1 MTVEEPVIELR
12 SGAGTGSEGTTSPK
26 VSSVGSGR
34 EGKRPVDLPQVV
46 DAGAPGLD
54 THHWAGVRRG
64 PRDGDTRSIASSM
77 AAEKDALSVY
87 DNQEYELDSEARD
100 EDTKI
105 AQAAEDDLGL
115 GQGATLLATEPS
127 VMEEEQVVLSP
138 GSSISGL
145 PARGEA
151 EDGTDDAASV
161 GTGPASP
168 RGASRLRESVL
179 RADEPGGDLS
189 GEAAELEAERA
200 DTQAQAGSLQDA
212 EEVPPPEAG
221 AEVDVQGSSR
231 AGEGSH
237 SGEPAPRADAGG
249 GDGAR
254 REAGGVTTAGPS
266 AEEADAASSGAD
278 GAAPPATPGP
288 APAPAAALTE
298 DDSSPSSEASHE
310 YAANESAIVRLKHS
324 LQAEPSA
331 DSPATLA
338 EQGRAMLSLTTAG
351 GAPAPAAAAASQG
364 PGNEAEAEE
373 EEEIEDLT
381 IYRSGEG
388 AGGVPQH
395 GEAGGVPP
403 TSAPPKVEAAS
414 FSMEAGPDSGAAAVP
429 APPSPVVLPEEF
441 NPAWEET
448 FRGLVYADGVDSLGR
463 PVVVLDADRVPAGM
477 KSSAARYVTAHLA
490 RLVEGGDYVLVLTA
504 RRATLPSMWIMGA
517 YTTLPRPFRK
527 NVKVIVLVRPAGFLR
542 AVLALLRPLLSAKA
556 ARKLRQVASLAQ
568 IGEATGGEVGVE
580 HLGAAFLASDAA
592 REELGELAA
601 AARGE
606 A

>member
-1 MTVEEPVIELR
+1 
-12 SGAGTGSEGTTSPK
+12 
-26 VSSVGSGR
+26 
-34 EGKRPVDLPQVV
+34 
-46 DAGAPGLD
+46 
-54 THHWAGVRRG
+54 
-64 PRDGDTRSIASSM
+64 
-77 AAEKDALSVY
+77 
-87 DNQEYELDSEARD
+87 
-100 EDTKI
+100 
-105 AQAAEDDLGL
+105 
-115 GQGATLLATEPS
+115 
-127 VMEEEQVVLSP
+127 MEEEQVVLSP